1 MKTNIRRTLAA
12 TSVLALA
19 IVGCETDT
27 ADDGLGDPVEDTD
40 GTVDDGTMD
49 DGTMDDGTMDDGV
62 EDDTL
67 DDDLEDDTL
76 DDDLEDDA

>member
-1 MKTNIRRTLAA
+1 MKTSLRSTLAA

-27 ADDGLGDPVEDTD
+27 TDDGLGDPIEEPA
-40 GTVDDGTMD
+40 DDGMT
-49 DGTMDDGTMDDGV
+49 DDGTMDDGV

-67 DDDLEDDTL
+67 EDDTLEDDTV
-76 DDDLEDDA
+76 EDDA

>member
-49 DGTMDDGTMDDGV
+49 DGTMDDGV